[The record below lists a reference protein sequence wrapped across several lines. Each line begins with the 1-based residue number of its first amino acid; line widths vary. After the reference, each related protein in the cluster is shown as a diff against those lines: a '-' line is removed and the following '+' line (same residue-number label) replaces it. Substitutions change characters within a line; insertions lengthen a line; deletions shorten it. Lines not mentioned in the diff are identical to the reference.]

1 MARAN
6 QGAISIEGLRAFRAD
21 LKRIGVQWPKELRKV
36 NRKVADLAAE
46 YARGGADD
54 AGGVAAKAAFSIKG
68 RNDQT
73 AVVITW
79 GGSGYEFANGAFFGA
94 LQYQRF
100 LPWIGNQSTGGWE
113 LGTGAEGPGQ
123 GPYGIGRAFN
133 PRVVEELTRLHL
145 DALTDLAKDAFPSGP
160 FSSRR
165 RASNLVSRLAA

>member
-6 QGAISIEGLRAFRAD
+6 QGAVRIEGLREMRAQ
-21 LKRIGVQWPKELRKV
+21 LKRLGVEWPKELRKV

-54 AGGVAAKAAFSIKG
+54 AGGVAAKAAYSIKG

-73 AVVITW
+73 AVIITW
-79 GGSGYEFANGAFFGA
+79 GGSGYEFADGAFFGA
-94 LQYQRF
+94 LQYKRF
-100 LPWIGNQSTGGWE
+100 QPWIGNQFTGGWE

-133 PRVVEELTRLHL
+133 PRVVEELTQVHL
-145 DALTDLAKDAFPSGP
+145 DALEELAADAFVSGP
-160 FSSRR
+160 FSGRR
-165 RASNLVSRLAA
+165 RASNLARRLAA